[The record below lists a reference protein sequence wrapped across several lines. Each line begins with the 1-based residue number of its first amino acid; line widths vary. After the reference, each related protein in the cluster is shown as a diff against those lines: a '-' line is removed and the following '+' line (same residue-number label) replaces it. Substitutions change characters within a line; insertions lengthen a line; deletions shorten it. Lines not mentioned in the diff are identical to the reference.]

1 MRMFQNTSRPALV
14 YLASVFF
21 VTCFFSCKTERVAY
35 FQDIPDDS
43 GLKTIAPSPAEAPVI
58 HSDDVLNI
66 TIQTL
71 DPAANQVL
79 NQGNLPVNSGAVSNV
94 VGGSNMNQAA
104 IAGYL
109 VDKNGFIHLPYI
121 GDISVKDLTTNEAR
135 KLVTEKISLYF
146 KDPVVNVRFSNF
158 KITVLGEVRNPTT
171 FLIPNENPTVIDAIG
186 LAGDITLYGKRDNV
200 MLIRTN
206 VTGQKEIVR
215 LNLDSSK
222 VMSSPYFNLHPND
235 VIYVEP
241 SAERVASASA
251 YRTRDI
257 AIIGSALSLMVIIVA
272 RLIR

>member
-1 MRMFQNTSRPALV
+1 MRSFHTAGHKAFVYIVSLFLV
-14 YLASVFF
+14 IN
-21 VTCFFSCKTERVAY
+21 FFSCKTERIAY
-35 FQDIPDDS
+35 FKDLPDN
-43 GLKTIAPSPAEAPVI
+43 LKAKVISTSPADAPKI
-58 HSDDVLNI
+58 RADDVLNV

-71 DPAANQVL
+71 DPNANQVL
-79 NQGNLPVNSGAVSNV
+79 NQGNLPVNSGAVTNSIT
-94 VGGSNMNQAA
+94 GSNLSQAA

-109 VDKNGFIHLPYI
+109 VDKNGFLHFPYI
-121 GDISVKDLTTNEAR
+121 GDVLVKDLTTTAAR
-135 KLVTEKISLYF
+135 KLIVEKISVYF

-171 FLIPNENPTVIDAIG
+171 FLLPNENPTVIDALG
-186 LAGDITLYGKRDNV
+186 LAGDITIFGRKDNV

-206 VTGQKEIVR
+206 EIGQKEIVR

-222 VMSSPYFNLHPND
+222 VIASPYFNLHPND

-241 SAERVASASA
+241 TAERVQSASA

-257 AIIGSALSLMVIIVA
+257 AIIGSALSLMVIILA